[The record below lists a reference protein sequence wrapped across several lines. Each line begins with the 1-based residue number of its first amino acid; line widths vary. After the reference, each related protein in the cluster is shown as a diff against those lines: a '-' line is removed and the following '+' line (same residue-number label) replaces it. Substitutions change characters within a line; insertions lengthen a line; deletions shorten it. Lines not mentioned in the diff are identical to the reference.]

1 MGFLAKMSSHNWWFR
16 MLTGSDDSSQYI
28 YKNTILI
35 LYKVRLN
42 IQMFLC
48 IQGFNQNEVEIKYLM
63 PISLHF

>member
-1 MGFLAKMSSHNWWFR
+1 

-48 IQGFNQNEVEIKYLM
+48 IQGFNQNEVDIKYLM